1 MRNVRKAACAALGIC
16 VLFGCTT
23 FRDQSK
29 AMVGGGAVAGQDYI
43 NGLMPSAKAHA
54 YFAENSSD
62 EMTKSVAISRTGD
75 DTNDTGVRF
84 VANGGV
90 VIPPGVSI
98 TFENQGYCCDPHL
111 PAPMAGDEYQF
122 VKTSQLIPDELQP
135 IYRKLLTKASN
146 GDEATLRNMQK
157 LVWALRTAGTEAGYA
172 NNLTEQERR
181 ILNSCS
187 EYEGEFESYCSEKLS
202 ESRLWKF
209 LWAKIDSVATI
220 NIGGVTYQASDLLDE
235 NVGEKKIKEHLGQ
248 LITLGESMP
257 VEHNGFNYGEIS
269 DGIYTDI
276 KGTGALRFKATVANS
291 TSREFTFYPM
301 DYVAQVGSG
310 VSDESASVVYYA
322 TASSTQK
329 QRVTTELPND
339 FEVQMNRMVTPK
351 SGKRQFEKLSK
362 SERELLV
369 KYALFARQAYY
380 DATKNEGRDEY
391 AELIGCFGGV
401 REYDPMMNPIVPE
414 DVFVLASQSASR
426 YGMNFNMYT
435 DGNDIVIAFRGTEIT
450 SASDISADV
459 RLGLGYRDE
468 QHEWASVLVNYV
480 VSKTANRVVV
490 TGHSLGGNLAMY
502 SALNDP
508 SGRVM
513 AYTYNAPGVKGELV
527 SIDTRQSRVI
537 DVYDVRDHVRRV
549 GDHVGEVVELNNTAG
564 FGDALKSAFSP
575 SILYDHSVDTIIRR
589 MKFWDHDYYD
599 Y

>member
-16 VLFGCTT
+16 VLFGCST

-43 NGLMPSAKAHA
+43 NGLMPSAKARA

-62 EMTKSVAISRTGD
+62 EMTKSVTISRTGD

-187 EYEGEFESYCSEKLS
+187 EYEGEFESYCAEKLS
-202 ESRLWKF
+202 ENRLWKF
-209 LWAKIDSVATI
+209 LWAKLDSVATI

-257 VEHNGFNYGEIS
+257 IEHNGFNYGEIS

-322 TASSTQK
+322 TSSSTQK
-329 QRVTTELPND
+329 QRVTMTVVDTITVIGRTGRSQKETEFESPN
-339 FEVQMNRMVTPK
+339 QRATTRTRSLRPAK
-351 SGKRQFEKLSK
+351 SKFVISEGRKATDLSAAINQFEKELRKIENHQNDENIEYYFYYVRYKGKNYVTEMAGNVLKEDRSVGSAVFSPTLS
-362 SERELLV
+362 
-369 KYALFARQAYY
+369 
-380 DATKNEGRDEY
+380 G
-391 AELIGCFGGV
+391 I
-401 REYDPMMNPIVPE
+401 PE
-414 DVFVLASQSASR
+414 DFNSKRGDDIIALIHSHPKEKNAKTEKNSGYFSQADRNWMKGESFGR
-426 YGMNFNMYT
+426 T
-435 DGNDIVIAFRGTEIT
+435 WKDDRGNVIAEQAFK
-450 SASDISADV
+450 SDLI
-459 RLGLGYRDE
+459 
-468 QHEWASVLVNYV
+468 LVD
-480 VSKTANRVVV
+480 
-490 TGHSLGGNLAMY
+490 TGHEQRCGLLWLNKRYKRSIMRQGSTYDRVSLG
-502 SALNDP
+502 
-508 SGRVM
+508 
-513 AYTYNAPGVKGELV
+513 T
-527 SIDTRQSRVI
+527 
-537 DVYDVRDHVRRV
+537 
-549 GDHVGEVVELNNTAG
+549 GDGTPIYGYVGEEL
-564 FGDALKSAFSP
+564 DP
-575 SILYDHSVDTIIRR
+575 
-589 MKFWDHDYYD
+589 
-599 Y
+599 

>member
-16 VLFGCTT
+16 VLFGCST

-43 NGLMPSAKAHA
+43 NGLMPSAKARA

-75 DTNDTGVRF
+75 DANDTGVRF

-257 VEHNGFNYGEIS
+257 IEHNGFNYGEIS

-322 TASSTQK
+322 TALSTQK
-329 QRVTTELPND
+329 QRVTMAVVDTVTVIGRPTKIED
-339 FEVQMNRMVTPK
+339 AKQIEVESSSIQSLRPAESKFVVSEDRAVDDLEAAINK
-351 SGKRQFEKLSK
+351 FEKELRKIDNHK
-362 SERELLV
+362 SAENVEYYFYYVQYRGK
-369 KYALFARQAYY
+369 KYVTEMA
-380 DATKNEGRDEY
+380 
-391 AELIGCFGGV
+391 GGV
-401 REYDPMMNPIVPE
+401 LKEDVSRGSAIMNIGMSDEPYDFGRNPGDEVLAVIHSHPEGKNSEYFSEGDRIGMKNSSSRTWNDEFGKVEYEKKFHGDYVLVDTGHEEGWFWKKYKRSIMRQGSTYDRVSLGMKDGNPI
-414 DVFVLASQSASR
+414 
-426 YGMNFNMYT
+426 YGY
-435 DGNDIVIAFRGTEIT
+435 
-450 SASDISADV
+450 
-459 RLGLGYRDE
+459 
-468 QHEWASVLVNYV
+468 
-480 VSKTANRVVV
+480 
-490 TGHSLGGNLAMY
+490 
-502 SALNDP
+502 
-508 SGRVM
+508 
-513 AYTYNAPGVKGELV
+513 
-527 SIDTRQSRVI
+527 
-537 DVYDVRDHVRRV
+537 
-549 GDHVGEVVELNNTAG
+549 VGEEL
-564 FGDALKSAFSP
+564 
-575 SILYDHSVDTIIRR
+575 
-589 MKFWDHDYYD
+589 
-599 Y
+599 

>member
-16 VLFGCTT
+16 VLFGCST

-43 NGLMPSAKAHA
+43 NGLMPSAKARA

-75 DTNDTGVRF
+75 DANDTGVRF

-122 VKTSQLIPDELQP
+122 VKTSQLIPDELQS

-329 QRVTTELPND
+329 QRVTVTVPEHIEIIENGHEDSKEIDNETDRNRLRSRFDSQIEKMRERLIDQLMN
-339 FEVQMNRMVTPK
+339 MNRN
-351 SGKRQFEKLSK
+351 
-362 SERELLV
+362 SELE
-369 KYALFARQAYY
+369 YGAIIYY
-380 DATKNEGRDEY
+380 
-391 AELIGCFGGV
+391 
-401 REYDPMMNPIVPE
+401 
-414 DVFVLASQSASR
+414 Q
-426 YGMNFNMYT
+426 
-435 DGNDIVIAFRGTEIT
+435 DGEIRSTSIT
-450 SASDISADV
+450 SGNRDYEFATWSDGLVRTTERDGKYYRYDSNNNVITSRSYDNKYCGYDSSFFNVMFETSVGSYPAGDVMSQLPASAIPLEIFHSHTDYDHWYGDEPNHDLSDQDKNVAREKSMNISVVD
-459 RLGLGYRDE
+459 
-468 QHEWASVLVNYV
+468 SV
-480 VSKTANRVVV
+480 
-490 TGHSLGGNLAMY
+490 GHSN
-502 SALNDP
+502 
-508 SGRVM
+508 
-513 AYTYNAPGVKGELV
+513 
-527 SIDTRQSRVI
+527 
-537 DVYDVRDHVRRV
+537 VY
-549 GDHVGEVVELNNTAG
+549 
-564 FGDALKSAFSP
+564 KP
-575 SILYDHSVDTIIRR
+575 
-589 MKFWDHDYYD
+589 
-599 Y
+599 

>member
-16 VLFGCTT
+16 VLFGCST

-43 NGLMPSAKAHA
+43 NGLMPSAKARA

-62 EMTKSVAISRTGD
+62 EMTKSITISRTGD

-257 VEHNGFNYGEIS
+257 IEHNGFNYGEIS

-322 TASSTQK
+322 TSSSTQK
-329 QRVTTELPND
+329 QRVTMTVVD
-339 FEVQMNRMVTPK
+339 TVTVIGSAAKRQKKQAEVENLSQRATTSAQSLKPAESRFVVSEDRKVADLNAAID
-351 SGKRQFEKLSK
+351 QFEK
-362 SERELLV
+362 ELR
-369 KYALFARQAYY
+369 KIENH
-380 DATKNEGRDEY
+380 KNEDVEY
-391 AELIGCFGGV
+391 YFYYVQYKGNNYVTDMAGNVLKEDTSLGNSIMNTSISDIPKEFGSNEGDSIIALIHSHPEGEDSEYFSQTDRNTVNSGKVITFGDLKAGAF
-401 REYDPMMNPIVPE
+401 YDPLTGKFGKRFPMDVVLVDTGHERVSGPWFWRSRRYKRSIMRHATTYERKHLRTEDGNPI
-414 DVFVLASQSASR
+414 
-426 YGMNFNMYT
+426 YGY
-435 DGNDIVIAFRGTEIT
+435 
-450 SASDISADV
+450 
-459 RLGLGYRDE
+459 
-468 QHEWASVLVNYV
+468 
-480 VSKTANRVVV
+480 
-490 TGHSLGGNLAMY
+490 
-502 SALNDP
+502 
-508 SGRVM
+508 
-513 AYTYNAPGVKGELV
+513 
-527 SIDTRQSRVI
+527 
-537 DVYDVRDHVRRV
+537 
-549 GDHVGEVVELNNTAG
+549 VGEEL
-564 FGDALKSAFSP
+564 
-575 SILYDHSVDTIIRR
+575 
-589 MKFWDHDYYD
+589 
-599 Y
+599 

>member
-16 VLFGCTT
+16 VLFGCST
-23 FRDQSK
+23 FRDQPK

-43 NGLMPSAKAHA
+43 NGLMPSAKARA

-62 EMTKSVAISRTGD
+62 EMTKSITISRTGD

-202 ESRLWKF
+202 ERRLWKY

-329 QRVTTELPND
+329 QRVTMAVVDTVTVIGNAAKRRRNQTEVENPNQRATTSTQSLKPAKSKFVVSQD
-339 FEVQMNRMVTPK
+339 RAVDNLNAAINKFEKELRKIENHKNEDVEYYFYYVRYNGNNYVTEMAGNVLKEDASLGNSTMNTSISDMPK
-351 SGKRQFEKLSK
+351 EFGSHEGDSIIALIHSHPKGEYSEYFSQTDRNTVNGGKIITFGGLTAGAFYDPLTGKYGKRF
-362 SERELLV
+362 
-369 KYALFARQAYY
+369 
-380 DATKNEGRDEY
+380 
-391 AELIGCFGGV
+391 
-401 REYDPMMNPIVPE
+401 PM
-414 DVFVLASQSASR
+414 DL
-426 YGMNFNMYT
+426 
-435 DGNDIVIAFRGTEIT
+435 
-450 SASDISADV
+450 
-459 RLGLGYRDE
+459 
-468 QHEWASVLVNYV
+468 VLVD
-480 VSKTANRVVV
+480 
-490 TGHSLGGNLAMY
+490 TGHEQSYYWFWKRYKRSIMRQGTTYDRVSLGT
-502 SALNDP
+502 NDGSP
-508 SGRVM
+508 IYG
-513 AYTYNAPGVKGELV
+513 Y
-527 SIDTRQSRVI
+527 
-537 DVYDVRDHVRRV
+537 
-549 GDHVGEVVELNNTAG
+549 VGEELE
-564 FGDALKSAFSP
+564 P
-575 SILYDHSVDTIIRR
+575 
-589 MKFWDHDYYD
+589 
-599 Y
+599 

>member
-1 MRNVRKAACAALGIC
+1 MRNVRKAVCAALGIC
-16 VLFGCTT
+16 VLFGCST

-43 NGLMPSAKAHA
+43 NGLMPSAKARA

-62 EMTKSVAISRTGD
+62 EMTKSITISRTGD

-248 LITLGESMP
+248 LITLGERMP
-257 VEHNGFNYGEIS
+257 VEHNGFNYGEIA

-276 KGTGALRFKATVANS
+276 KGVGPLKFKAMIANS
-291 TSREFTFYPM
+291 TSQPFTFYPM
-301 DYVAQVGSG
+301 DYIAQVGSD
-310 VSDESASVVYYA
+310 VSGEAASVVYYA
-322 TASSTQK
+322 TKSTMQK
-329 QRVTTELPND
+329 QRVTVMPRDDFGAAKVGIVNYCDDSKSRSFHGGESVTLSYDGQTIMLPNGD
-339 FEVQMNRMVTPK
+339 LFRFSGGDVRVDIRKARSFWGRFCNGFGSFPSNAGAFTKPDDWFFGNTIFIFDSTDEEVRHEGIHILTRTND
-351 SGKRQFEKLSK
+351 ELSK
-362 SERELLV
+362 Y
-369 KYALFARQAYY
+369 KG
-380 DATKNEGRDEY
+380 TKNEEYLAYMISEKGKRSPQAVKEHIDKDEAY
-391 AELIGCFGGV
+391 K
-401 REYDPMMNPIVPE
+401 
-414 DVFVLASQSASR
+414 
-426 YGMNFNMYT
+426 
-435 DGNDIVIAFRGTEIT
+435 
-450 SASDISADV
+450 
-459 RLGLGYRDE
+459 
-468 QHEWASVLVNYV
+468 
-480 VSKTANRVVV
+480 SKAWI
-490 TGHSLGGNLAMY
+490 
-502 SALNDP
+502 P
-508 SGRVM
+508 W
-513 AYTYNAPGVKGELV
+513 K
-527 SIDTRQSRVI
+527 
-537 DVYDVRDHVRRV
+537 
-549 GDHVGEVVELNNTAG
+549 
-564 FGDALKSAFSP
+564 
-575 SILYDHSVDTIIRR
+575 
-589 MKFWDHDYYD
+589 
-599 Y
+599 

>member
-43 NGLMPSAKAHA
+43 NGLMPSAKARA

-62 EMTKSVAISRTGD
+62 EMTKSITISRTGD

-257 VEHNGFNYGEIS
+257 IEHNGFNYGEIS

-329 QRVTTELPND
+329 QRVTMAVVDTVTVIGRPTKIED
-339 FEVQMNRMVTPK
+339 AKQIEVESSSTQSLRPAESKFVVSEDRAVDDLEAAINK
-351 SGKRQFEKLSK
+351 FEK
-362 SERELLV
+362 ELR
-369 KYALFARQAYY
+369 KIENH
-380 DATKNEGRDEY
+380 KNEDVEY
-391 AELIGCFGGV
+391 YFYYV
-401 REYDPMMNPIVPE
+401 RYK
-414 DVFVLASQSASR
+414 
-426 YGMNFNMYT
+426 G
-435 DGNDIVIAFRGTEIT
+435 
-450 SASDISADV
+450 
-459 RLGLGYRDE
+459 
-468 QHEWASVLVNYV
+468 VNYV
-480 VSKTANRVVV
+480 TEMAGNVLKEDTSLGNSTMNTFISDIPKEFGSNEGDSIIALIHSHPKGEYGEYFSQTDRNTVNSGKTITFDGLIAGAFYDPLTGKYGKRFPMDLVLVD
-490 TGHSLGGNLAMY
+490 TGHEKRCGLLLLSKRYKRSIMRQGSTYDRVSLGT
-502 SALNDP
+502 NDGSP
-508 SGRVM
+508 IYG
-513 AYTYNAPGVKGELV
+513 Y
-527 SIDTRQSRVI
+527 
-537 DVYDVRDHVRRV
+537 
-549 GDHVGEVVELNNTAG
+549 VGEELE
-564 FGDALKSAFSP
+564 P
-575 SILYDHSVDTIIRR
+575 
-589 MKFWDHDYYD
+589 
-599 Y
+599 

>member
-1 MRNVRKAACAALGIC
+1 MRNVRMAACAVLGLC

-43 NGLMPSAKAHA
+43 NGLMPSAKARA
-54 YFAENSSD
+54 YFANSSD
-62 EMTKSVAISRTGD
+62 ESARAVTISRTGD

-122 VKTSQLIPDELQP
+122 VKTSQLIPGELQP

-329 QRVTTELPND
+329 QRVTMAVVDTVTVIGRPTKIED
-339 FEVQMNRMVTPK
+339 AKQIEVESSSTQSLRPAESKFVVSEDRAVDDLEAAINK
-351 SGKRQFEKLSK
+351 FEK
-362 SERELLV
+362 ELR
-369 KYALFARQAYY
+369 KIENH
-380 DATKNEGRDEY
+380 KNEDVEY
-391 AELIGCFGGV
+391 YFYYV
-401 REYDPMMNPIVPE
+401 RYK
-414 DVFVLASQSASR
+414 
-426 YGMNFNMYT
+426 G
-435 DGNDIVIAFRGTEIT
+435 
-450 SASDISADV
+450 
-459 RLGLGYRDE
+459 
-468 QHEWASVLVNYV
+468 VNYV
-480 VSKTANRVVV
+480 TEMAGNVLKEDI
-490 TGHSLGGNLAMY
+490 SLG
-502 SALNDP
+502 SAVFSPIL
-508 SGRVM
+508 SGVPENFNSKGGDDVIALIHSHPKTEKNSGYFSQADRDW
-513 AYTYNAPGVKGELV
+513 VKGESFGRTWRDGRGNVIAEQTFKSDLV
-527 SIDTRQSRVI
+527 LVDTGHEEGMWFLKKYKRHIMRQGSTYDRVSLGTKGGNPI
-537 DVYDVRDHVRRV
+537 Y
-549 GDHVGEVVELNNTAG
+549 GYVGEEL
-564 FGDALKSAFSP
+564 
-575 SILYDHSVDTIIRR
+575 
-589 MKFWDHDYYD
+589 
-599 Y
+599 

>member
-16 VLFGCTT
+16 VLFGCST

-43 NGLMPSAKAHA
+43 NGLMPSAKACA

-62 EMTKSVAISRTGD
+62 EMTKSITISRTGD

-257 VEHNGFNYGEIS
+257 IEHNGFNYGEIS

-329 QRVTTELPND
+329 QRVTMAPQNEFSVIANSKIASIESCPVFRVPDPDSQDLSSEYFSSTFLKSIREKLNSLPNIH
-339 FEVQMNRMVTPK
+339 VQ
-351 SGKRQFEKLSK
+351 E
-362 SERELLV
+362 
-369 KYALFARQAYY
+369 
-380 DATKNEGRDEY
+380 
-391 AELIGCFGGV
+391 
-401 REYDPMMNPIVPE
+401 
-414 DVFVLASQSASR
+414 
-426 YGMNFNMYT
+426 
-435 DGNDIVIAFRGTEIT
+435 
-450 SASDISADV
+450 
-459 RLGLGYRDE
+459 
-468 QHEWASVLVNYV
+468 
-480 VSKTANRVVV
+480 
-490 TGHSLGGNLAMY
+490 Y
-502 SALNDP
+502 SALIYIDAKGHTRITQFSEAGRDCGVRQLPPLDNIRVVAAIHTHPDDSKKATFSRYDYETVKKQGFP
-508 SGRVM
+508 EIIFDADVEPSNQNFYILHHENVGSGRKFLLELGISDECSGKPLLVDDVFY
-513 AYTYNAPGVKGELV
+513 ADNIIGNGNRGVIGK
-527 SIDTRQSRVI
+527 
-537 DVYDVRDHVRRV
+537 
-549 GDHVGEVVELNNTAG
+549 
-564 FGDALKSAFSP
+564 
-575 SILYDHSVDTIIRR
+575 
-589 MKFWDHDYYD
+589 
-599 Y
+599 

>member
-16 VLFGCTT
+16 VLFGCST

-43 NGLMPSAKAHA
+43 NGLMPSAKARA

-62 EMTKSVAISRTGD
+62 EMTKSVTISRTGD

-135 IYRKLLTKASN
+135 IYRKLMTKASN
-146 GDEATLRNMQK
+146 GDEVTLRNMQK

-187 EYEGEFESYCSEKLS
+187 EYEGEFESYCAEKLS
-202 ESRLWKF
+202 ENRLWKF
-209 LWAKIDSVATI
+209 LWAKLDSVATI

-329 QRVTTELPND
+329 QRVTMVAQNYIEVVENRYIQNPNLKVCSNVLVKRVGESFTLSYPRQSIALPNGGVFNFSGGD
-339 FEVQMNRMVTPK
+339 VNVDIDSATSFWGRFSNGFKPIASNAGAFSTPDEFGFLSNNIYVLPDSSDEEVEHEGIHILTRKHPD
-351 SGKRQFEKLSK
+351 
-362 SERELLV
+362 LV
-369 KYALFARQAYY
+369 KYKG
-380 DATKNEGRDEY
+380 TKNEEYLAYMISGKGLRSPQEIVNHLNSDEVY
-391 AELIGCFGGV
+391 K
-401 REYDPMMNPIVPE
+401 
-414 DVFVLASQSASR
+414 
-426 YGMNFNMYT
+426 
-435 DGNDIVIAFRGTEIT
+435 
-450 SASDISADV
+450 
-459 RLGLGYRDE
+459 
-468 QHEWASVLVNYV
+468 
-480 VSKTANRVVV
+480 SKAWI
-490 TGHSLGGNLAMY
+490 
-502 SALNDP
+502 P
-508 SGRVM
+508 
-513 AYTYNAPGVKGELV
+513 
-527 SIDTRQSRVI
+527 
-537 DVYDVRDHVRRV
+537 
-549 GDHVGEVVELNNTAG
+549 
-564 FGDALKSAFSP
+564 
-575 SILYDHSVDTIIRR
+575 
-589 MKFWDHDYYD
+589 W
-599 Y
+599 